1 MLFQSFIQLMVRKS
15 QMTNQTLALSSI
27 LVLTS
32 YSWYSSYS
40 TGSIFNSMNCE
51 KRFLPYC
58 IAMLNES
65 LLCNLKKKMRG
76 IWN

>member
-51 KRFLPYC
+51 KKVLAILHC
-58 IAMLNES
+58 DVKWKSVM
-65 LLCNLKKKMRG
+65 
-76 IWN
+76 